1 MILKLISEQFLRNL
15 RRGRFAI
22 PYCIRCG
29 LPAWPPM
36 DQCYFCMS
44 RVKLRR
50 IRSPIGSLI
59 EYTTA
64 RNLCSPIIFG
74 VIRTN
79 GINLVGSLKSIS
91 PQIGMRVKMINCGVS
106 SEGTPFYEFQKY

>member
-1 MILKLISEQFLRNL
+1 VILKLISEQFLCNL
-15 RRGRFAI
+15 RRSRFAI
-22 PYCIRCG
+22 PYCIRCD
-29 LPAWPPM
+29 LPVWPPI

-44 RVKLRR
+44 RVKLIR
-50 IRSPIGSLI
+50 IRSPVGSLI

-74 VIRTN
+74 VVRIN

-91 PQIGMRVKMINCGVS
+91 PHIGMRVMMINCGVS

>member
-1 MILKLISEQFLRNL
+1 MILKLISEQFLCNL
-15 RRGRFAI
+15 RRSRFAI

-29 LPAWPPM
+29 LPVWPPI
-36 DQCYFCMS
+36 DQCYICMS

-50 IRSPIGSLI
+50 LRSPVGSLI

-74 VIRTN
+74 VVRIN
-79 GINLVGSLKSIS
+79 GIKLVGSIKSIS

-106 SEGTPFYEFQKY
+106 GEGSPFYEFQKY

>member
-1 MILKLISEQFLRNL
+1 MNNSYAILEEADLLSLIALDAVCLYGQP
-15 RRGRFAI
+15 I
-22 PYCIRCG
+22 
-29 LPAWPPM
+29 

-50 IRSPIGSLI
+50 IRSPVGSLI

-74 VIRTN
+74 VVRIN
-79 GINLVGSLKSIS
+79 GIKLVGSLKSIS

-106 SEGTPFYEFQKY
+106 GEGTPFYEFQKY